1 MSLGVEFDVGV
12 AHAGGA
18 IGPLTDSGSGAL
30 TGDTVGLSGGIE
42 LGANGPGEIAASTL
56 EGIGAHLSGEGEQPL
71 LMGGERR
78 LCVGRQPT
86 GGSGHRIEV
95 RATHTTSAERG
106 LEEGHIGAEP
116 SRSRVLRASR
126 PEQPLLSMSVVTG
139 ESARPAS
146 CSWRTRRATRISRAS
161 SQVRTDRTAWSA
173 PLTDSRSACS
183 NDWLRR
189 SATREAMSMFDSPA
203 ALLVEV
209 WA

>member
-116 SRSRVLRASR
+116 LAVEGVAGVAPGATVVVDERGDGRV
-126 PEQPLLSMSVVTG
+126 G
-139 ESARPAS
+139 SAGIVQLAHAS
-146 CSWRTRRATRISRAS
+146 CDANLEGIEPSAHRPHRLERPVDRLAVGLLERLAEEIGHEGGDVD
-161 SQVRTDRTAWSA
+161 VRLAG
-173 PLTDSRSACS
+173 RSAG
-183 NDWLRR
+183 
-189 SATREAMSMFDSPA
+189 
-203 ALLVEV
+203 
-209 WA
+209 